1 METSVALITL
11 SGIGALW
18 AASCTA
24 IIRTV
29 FACLSNGARPRSIH
43 TRTCLLLSS
52 LFLAGVLACLI
63 GEAYL
68 GSPAQAPIA
77 LCVDTIAIVAFFAM
91 RKKWR
96 RQEERMA
103 ADRRRYAD
111 MAFEYSNMKQKE
123 CSPQARCANI
133 ARKFD
138 LTRKEEEILVHIVA
152 GLTYP
157 EICTT
162 LVLSP
167 NTVKTH
173 ARNIYRKMGVKSKE
187 DAIRIVLEG
196 EERGRPLGK
205 SKNPDNTEVS

>member
-1 METSVALITL
+1 MEKPVETSVALITL

-18 AASCTA
+18 AASCAA
-24 IIRTV
+24 IVRTV
-29 FACLSNGARPRSIH
+29 FACLSNGARPRLIH

-52 LFLAGVLACLI
+52 LFLAGILSCLI

-68 GSPAQAPIA
+68 GSPTQAPIA
-77 LCVDTIAIVAFFAM
+77 LFVDIIAIASFFAM

-96 RQEERMA
+96 KQEEKIVT
-103 ADRRRYAD
+103 DRKRYAD
-111 MAFEYSNMKQKE
+111 MAFEYSNMRQKE

-133 ARKFD
+133 AREFD

-173 ARNIYRKMGVKSKE
+173 ARNIYRKMGVRSKE
-187 DAIRIVLEG
+187 EAIETVLK
-196 EERGRPLGK
+196 GK
-205 SKNPDNTEVS
+205 TKGPSQ